1 MDRLVLIFAILF
13 VSLFLSLKDLEINS
27 RTRQAI
33 FLFIS
38 FLIYTLHSGLR
49 HWSVGPDTYQYN
61 TIFENVKAE
70 SIDIIWDNVL
80 TNNGIDPFY
89 DLFQKVFQF
98 VSSDYQIYLV
108 FVGIIFFSSFCF
120 FLFDNLRSVQQIVL
134 ANLIFIA
141 YFSGFYSITGIRQT
155 IATSILMYA
164 FAFLKRKKH
173 LLFILFILLAS
184 LFHITSLIFLLTY
197 FLLNKRSILI
207 SLFSIASFFIIF
219 QYRYVLTPIVTLFLF
234 SESRFDVYT
243 EKYVEGGSYK
253 LTFLNIILAI
263 VILVFHYFSKKKEDL
278 VLTYSSNL
286 FVCSIIFLPLQWV
299 NPSAGRI
306 GMYFSLFLVIIL
318 PILISKIG
326 FSENKRII
334 FNSAIATFILLTFFS
349 SLENRYLFFWQNN

>member
-1 MDRLVLIFAILF
+1 MDKLVLIFAILF
-13 VSLFLSLKDLEINS
+13 VSLFVSLKDLEINS

-49 HWSVGPDTYQYN
+49 HWSIGPDTYQYN
-61 TIFENVKAE
+61 KIFEDVKAE
-70 SIDIIWDNVL
+70 SIDIILENVF

-89 DLFQKVFQF
+89 DLFQKTFQF

-120 FLFDNLRSVQQIVL
+120 FLFDNLRSLEQIVL

-173 LLFILFILLAS
+173 LFVILFILLAA

-197 FLLNKRSILI
+197 LLLNKRSILI
-207 SLFSIASFFIIF
+207 SLFSIASFFVIF
-219 QYRYVLTPIVTLFLF
+219 QYRYVLTPMFTLFLF
-234 SESRFDVYT
+234 SESRFEVYT
-243 EKYVEGGSYK
+243 EKYFEGGSFK
-253 LTFLNIILAI
+253 LTLFSIILTI
-263 VILVFHYFSKKKEDL
+263 IILLFNYFSKKKEDL
-278 VLTYSSNL
+278 ILIYSSNL
-286 FVCSIIFLPLQWV
+286 FAFSIVFLPLQWV

-326 FSENKRII
+326 FSDNKRIVFI
-334 FNSAIATFILLTFFS
+334 SAIATFILLTFFS